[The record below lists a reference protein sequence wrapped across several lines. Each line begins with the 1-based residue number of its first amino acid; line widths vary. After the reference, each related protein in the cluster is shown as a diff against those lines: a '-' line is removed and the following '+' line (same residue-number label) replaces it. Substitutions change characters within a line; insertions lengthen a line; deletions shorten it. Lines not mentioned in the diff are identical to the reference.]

1 MLRRLLSESQATAGE
16 DLTLLLLLGVLCASA
31 AVAFGLHLVA
41 VSCAAA
47 GGQAAESGARTAE
60 GATAAIC

>member
-16 DLTLLLLLGVLCASA
+16 DLTLLLLLDVLCASA
-31 AVAFGLHLVA
+31 AVAFGLLVV